1 MNPKTTL
8 AMARAIQKIKE
19 GMSVAKAARQE
30 DLWPQSVYLALKR
43 EGIATP
49 GRKPC
54 KTKEAAKWTK

>member
-1 MNPKTTL
+1 MHPKTTV
-8 AMARAIQKIKE
+8 AMARAIQKIQE

-49 GRKPC
+49 GRKTE
-54 KTKEAAKWTK
+54 KKEVAK